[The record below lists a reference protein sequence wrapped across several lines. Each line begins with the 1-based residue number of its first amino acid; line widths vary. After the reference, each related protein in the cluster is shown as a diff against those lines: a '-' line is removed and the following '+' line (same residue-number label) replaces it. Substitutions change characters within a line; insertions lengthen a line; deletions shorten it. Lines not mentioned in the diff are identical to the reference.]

1 MARHTHTDHL
11 SKRQRV
17 RAGRKKESA
26 RGRAAYRKYCRTSY
40 TS

>member
-1 MARHTHTDHL
+1 MARHTHTDRL

-26 RGRAAYRKYCRTSY
+26 RGKRAQRKLDQSSY
-40 TS
+40 TL